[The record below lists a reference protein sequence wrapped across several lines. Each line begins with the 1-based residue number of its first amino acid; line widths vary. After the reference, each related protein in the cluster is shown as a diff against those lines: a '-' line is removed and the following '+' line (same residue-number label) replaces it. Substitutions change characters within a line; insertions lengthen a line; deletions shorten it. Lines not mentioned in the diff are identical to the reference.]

1 MAKVTLPMGIR
12 GISGESRKRV
22 FPNDERD
29 WESVHEQ
36 FGAST
41 EDATQCKRNRGS

>member
-1 MAKVTLPMGIR
+1 MAQVTLPMGDKKYLR
-12 GISGESRKRV
+12 KSRKRV

-29 WESVHEQ
+29 RKSVHEQ

-41 EDATQCKRNRGS
+41 EDSTQCKRDRSS